1 MSEVSNVTTG
11 KPRIGGAVYRA
22 PKGTPLPMTVREA
35 LNPAFVSMG
44 YISEDGVTNSNTIE
58 SSDQKAWGGD
68 TVLTLQTGKTDTF
81 QMKFLETKN
90 VNVLKAIYGAE
101 NVNGSIDAGLVVRAN
116 STEAEA
122 GAWIID
128 MILRDNSAKRI
139 VIPEGKITALGDI
152 TYTDGEAT
160 GYDATITALPYN
172 GYEGDTHR
180 ELLQNI
186 AEITSPTVKGK
197 LSTDTIFDTN
207 VSDLQSNIVVADGA
221 ISGTLYKQTSGAL
234 PDYWGEGYF
243 LALDF
248 VNNDLNVQTIK
259 VGLSPSQGSGILP
272 LDEDMDAACKVT
284 NPMSQQLV
292 VVSTDGVRTKRD
304 YYTLSGLVLED

>member
-1 MSEVSNVTTG
+1 MNNVSNVTTG

-22 PKGTPLPMTVREA
+22 PKGTPLPISVREA

-44 YISEDGVTNSNTIE
+44 YISEDGVTNSNAIE
-58 SSDQKAWGGD
+58 SSEQKAWGGD

-90 VNVLKAIYGAE
+90 VNVLKTVYGQD
-101 NVNGSIDAGLVVRAN
+101 NVSGNLETGLVIRAN
-116 STEAEA
+116 SQEPEA

-152 TYTDGEAT
+152 VYTDGEAT
-160 GYDATITALPYN
+160 GYDATITALPYS

-186 AEITSPTVKGK
+186 DEITSPSLAAMAGTDSIYNTLV
-197 LSTDTIFDTN
+197 STLQADVTI
-207 VSDLQSNIVVADGA
+207 ADNA
-221 ISGTLYKQTSGAL
+221 IEGTLYKQTSGDIIAVDGAGHYIAL
-234 PDYWGEGYF
+234 K
-243 LALDF
+243 
-248 VNNDLNVQTIK
+248 VNNNDYDVTSVK
-259 VGLSPSQGSGILP
+259 VGVSPSATEP
-272 LDEDMDAACKVT
+272 VEVDANGQAAVKVT
-284 NPMSQQLV
+284 NPESQSIVIL
-292 VVSTDGVRTKRD
+292 SSDGIRTKRD
-304 YYTLSGLVLED
+304 YYALTDLTLED

>member
-1 MSEVSNVTTG
+1 MSDVSNVTTG

-22 PKGTPLPMTVREA
+22 PKGTPLPISVREA

-44 YISEDGVTNSNTIE
+44 YISEDGVTNSNAIE

-90 VNVLKAIYGAE
+90 VNVLKAVYGAD
-101 NVNGSIDAGLVVRAN
+101 NVSGNLETGLVVRAN
-116 STEAEA
+116 SQEAEA

-152 TYTDGEAT
+152 AYTDGEAT
-160 GYDATITALPYN
+160 GYDATITAMPYA
-172 GYEGDTHR
+172 GFEGDTHR

-186 AEITSPTVKGK
+186 DEITSPSLAAMAGTDSIYNTLV
-197 LSTDTIFDTN
+197 ST
-207 VSDLQSNIVVADGA
+207 LQADVAIANNA
-221 ISGTLYKQTSGAL
+221 IEGTLHKQTSGDIIAVDGVGHYIAL
-234 PDYWGEGYF
+234 K
-243 LALDF
+243 
-248 VNNDLNVQTIK
+248 VTNNDYDVTSVK
-259 VGLSPSQGSGILP
+259 VGVSPSATEP
-272 LDEDMDAACKVT
+272 VEVDANGQAAVKVT
-284 NPMSQQLV
+284 NPESQSV
-292 VVSTDGVRTKRD
+292 VIISSDGIRTKRD
-304 YYTLSGLVLED
+304 YYSLADVELED

>member
-1 MSEVSNVTTG
+1 MSDVSNVTTG

-22 PKGTPLPMTVREA
+22 PKGTPLPISVREA

-44 YISEDGVTNSNTIE
+44 YISEDGVTNSNAIE

-90 VNVLKAIYGAE
+90 VNVLKAVYGAD
-101 NVNGSIDAGLVVRAN
+101 NVSGNLETGLVVRAN
-116 STEAEA
+116 SQEAEA

-152 TYTDGEAT
+152 AYTDGEAT
-160 GYDATITALPYN
+160 GYDATITAMPYS
-172 GYEGDTHR
+172 GFEGDTHR

-186 AEITSPTVKGK
+186 DEITSPSLAAMAGTDSIYNTLV
-197 LSTDTIFDTN
+197 ST
-207 VSDLQSNIVVADGA
+207 LQADVAIADNA
-221 ISGTLYKQTSGAL
+221 IEGTLYKQTSGDIIAVDGVGHYIAL
-234 PDYWGEGYF
+234 K
-243 LALDF
+243 
-248 VNNDLNVQTIK
+248 VTNNDYDVTSVK
-259 VGLSPSQGSGILP
+259 VGVSPSATEP
-272 LDEDMDAACKVT
+272 VEVDANGQAAVKVT
-284 NPMSQQLV
+284 NPESQSV
-292 VVSTDGVRTKRD
+292 VIISSDGIRTKRD
-304 YYTLSGLVLED
+304 YYSLADVELED

>member
-1 MSEVSNVTTG
+1 MSDVSNVTTG

-22 PKGTPLPMTVREA
+22 PKGTPLPISVREA

-44 YISEDGVTNSNTIE
+44 YISEDGVTNSNAIE

-90 VNVLKAIYGAE
+90 VNVLKAVYGAD
-101 NVNGSIDAGLVVRAN
+101 NVSGNLETGLVVRAN
-116 STEAEA
+116 SQEPEA

-152 TYTDGEAT
+152 AYTDGEAT
-160 GYDATITALPYN
+160 GYDATITAMPYS
-172 GYEGDTHR
+172 GFEGDTHR

-186 AEITSPTVKGK
+186 DEITSPSLAAMAGTDSIYNTLV
-197 LSTDTIFDTN
+197 ST
-207 VSDLQSNIVVADGA
+207 LQADVAIVDNA
-221 ISGTLYKQTSGAL
+221 IEGTLYKQTSGDIIAVDGVGHYIAL
-234 PDYWGEGYF
+234 K
-243 LALDF
+243 
-248 VNNDLNVQTIK
+248 VTNNDYDVTSVK
-259 VGLSPSQGSGILP
+259 VGVSPSATEP
-272 LDEDMDAACKVT
+272 VEVDANGQAAVKVT
-284 NPMSQQLV
+284 NPESQSV
-292 VVSTDGVRTKRD
+292 VIISSDGIRTKRD
-304 YYTLSGLVLED
+304 YYSLADVELED

>member
-1 MSEVSNVTTG
+1 MSDVSNVTTG

-22 PKGTPLPMTVREA
+22 PKGTPLPVTVREA
-35 LNPAFVSMG
+35 LNAGFVSMG
-44 YISEDGVTNSNTIE
+44 YISEDGVTNSNSIE
-58 SSDQKAWGGD
+58 SSEQKAWGGD
-68 TVLTLQTGKTDTF
+68 TVLSMQTGKTDTF

-90 VNVLKAIYGAE
+90 VNVLRAIYGSD
-101 NVNGSIDAGLVVRAN
+101 NVNGNLDAGLIVRAN
-116 STEAEA
+116 SQEAEA
-122 GAWIID
+122 GAWVID

-160 GYDATITALPYN
+160 GYDATITAMPYDA
-172 GYEGDTHR
+172 YEGDTHR
-180 ELLQNI
+180 ELMQNI
-186 AEITSPTVKGK
+186 ADITSPTAKAK
-197 LSTDTIFDTN
+197 LSTDTIFDTA
-207 VSDLQSNIVVADGA
+207 VSSLQNNIVVADGA
-221 ISGTLYKQTSGAL
+221 ISGTLYKQSTGPL

-259 VGLSPSQGSGILP
+259 VGLSPSMGSGLLP
-272 LDEDMDAACKVT
+272 LDEDMDAAFMIT
-284 NPMSQQLV
+284 NPTSQQLV

-304 YYTLSGLVLED
+304 YYTLNGLTLED